1 MIQNNTKII
10 IQKDNKTIQEC
21 LTLIILKKKTKNSII
36 QIGQKFLT
44 IHIEY

>member
-10 IQKDNKTIQEC
+10 IQKDNKAIQKC
-21 LTLIILKKKTKNSII
+21 LTLIILKKKTKKSIL